1 MKLDLCHVCGFECKT
16 YIHIPK
22 HENSRLHPCAFEGI
36 MVGYDEQIKNFK
48 WYHLQKRI
56 IMLNNNVTFYKIM
69 FCEQS
74 FQVSNLQH
82 FEVINEISFHDIKE
96 H

>member
-1 MKLDLCHVCGFECKT
+1 MITLEKWFSKMKLDLCHVCGFECKT

-48 WYHLQKRI
+48 
-56 IMLNNNVTFYKIM
+56 
-69 FCEQS
+69 
-74 FQVSNLQH
+74 
-82 FEVINEISFHDIKE
+82 
-96 H
+96 